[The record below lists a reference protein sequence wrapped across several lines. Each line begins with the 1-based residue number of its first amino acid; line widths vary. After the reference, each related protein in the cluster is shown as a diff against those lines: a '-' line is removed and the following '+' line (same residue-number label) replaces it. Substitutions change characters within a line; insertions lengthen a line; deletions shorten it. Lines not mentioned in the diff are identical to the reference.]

1 MASPP
6 KHPGRFSPRL
16 LNALFWA
23 PFAAIVVFAFYLAP
37 TLGYAYPPEL
47 SLATYSTVLQG
58 VGILLAIAAAGLF
71 MMKLKLDSA
80 VSTLEER
87 TLGVLNNRLGF
98 SLIRWSDELEEHLEE
113 ELMGA
118 AYPDLGGEAETSTDY
133 LERELDE
140 LLDAIL
146 AKDAGGAAQQEV
158 VYQERKAALSSDV
171 KEVLGALR
179 ERRSLLSRRSSLLR
193 IMGGPIGM
201 LAALVAV
208 AAWALPASGGFLVS
222 MNDFNTALLFT
233 STYGGVVALLFTAAA
248 AIKAALA

>member
-6 KHPGRFSPRL
+6 APHGRLSPRA
-16 LNALFWA
+16 LNALFWG

-37 TLGYAYPPEL
+37 TLGYVYPPEI
-47 SLATYSTVLQG
+47 SLTTYSTVLQG
-58 VGILLAIAAAGLF
+58 VGVLLAIAAAGLF
-71 MMKLKLDSA
+71 MMKLKIDAA
-80 VSTLEER
+80 VSSLEER
-87 TLGVLNNRLGF
+87 TLGVLNNRLGY
-98 SLIRWSDELEEHLEE
+98 SAIRWSHELEESLEE

-118 AYPDLGGEAETSTDY
+118 AYPDLGEAETSTDY

-146 AKDAGGAAQQEV
+146 AKDSGGAAQQGV
-158 VYQERKAALSSDV
+158 VYQERKATLSSDV

-179 ERRSLLSRRSSLLR
+179 ERRSLLGRRSGLLR

-201 LAALVAV
+201 LTALVAV
-208 AAWALPASGGFLVS
+208 AAWALPASAGFLVT

-233 STYGGVVALLFTAAA
+233 ITYGGIVALLFTAAA
-248 AIKAALA
+248 GLKAALS